1 MWVTEICF
9 SLLLLVQFHDLC
21 TKCGL
26 FAWDERVSVTCFSTL
41 PLAPIFVTMAGFKTH
56 VTVSSILGVGYGAA
70 AYGYY
75 HLPPSTCLL
84 AAGLCGVSG
93 MLPDLDSGPG
103 RPLHESCTFAAAA
116 VPMLLIDH
124 FEAWGLNHE
133 MIVIVGAA
141 IYFLVRFG
149 MPEIL
154 KRLTEH
160 RGMFHSLPT
169 ALIFGELGFLLSS
182 GTDERLRLFKAGGV
196 VLGFLSHLILD
207 EIWSVEFFSKH
218 PGLKKSFGTAFKLF
232 GKEWWPN
239 LFTFTLLGLITFTT
253 LNEPMWLKQY
263 CQQLPQTK
271 SQQTGTEVHNQQPVT
286 KSVSNWLNSWR

>member
-1 MWVTEICF
+1 
-9 SLLLLVQFHDLC
+9 
-21 TKCGL
+21 
-26 FAWDERVSVTCFSTL
+26 
-41 PLAPIFVTMAGFKTH
+41 MAGFKTH
-56 VTVSSILGVGYGAA
+56 VTVSSALGIGYGAA
-70 AYGYY
+70 AYGYF

-116 VPMLLIDH
+116 VPMMMIDH
-124 FEAWGLNHE
+124 FEKWGLNHE

-141 IYFLVRFG
+141 LYFLIRFG
-149 MPEIL
+149 MPEVL

-169 ALIFGELGFLLSS
+169 ALIFGELTFLLSS
-182 GTDERLRLFKAGGV
+182 GADERLRLFKAGAV

-207 EIWSVEFFSKH
+207 EIWSVEFFSTH

-232 GKEWWPN
+232 GKGWLPN
-239 LFTFTLLGLITFTT
+239 LFTFTLLGFITFVT
-253 LNEPMWLKQY
+253 LHEPMWVKQY
-263 CQQLPQTK
+263 CQQLPDTK
-271 SQQTGTEVHNQQPVT
+271 TQQTAKDTQ
-286 KSVSNWLNSWR
+286 KSEPIWETVSNWWNSRR

>member
-1 MWVTEICF
+1 
-9 SLLLLVQFHDLC
+9 
-21 TKCGL
+21 
-26 FAWDERVSVTCFSTL
+26 
-41 PLAPIFVTMAGFKTH
+41 MAGFKTH
-56 VTVSSILGVGYGAA
+56 ITVSSILGVGYGAA

-133 MIVIVGAA
+133 MIVIAGAA
-141 IYFLVRFG
+141 LYFLIRFG
-149 MPEIL
+149 LPEVL

-169 ALIFGELGFLLSS
+169 ALIFGELAFLLSS

-218 PGLKKSFGTAFKLF
+218 PGLKKSFGTAFKFF
-232 GKEWWPN
+232 GKGWLPN
-239 LFTFTLLGLITFTT
+239 IFTFTLLGLITFAT
-253 LNEPMWLKQY
+253 LNEPLWLRQY
-263 CQQLPQTK
+263 CQQLPATK
-271 SQQTGTEVHNQQPVT
+271 SQQAGGDLQNQQPIT